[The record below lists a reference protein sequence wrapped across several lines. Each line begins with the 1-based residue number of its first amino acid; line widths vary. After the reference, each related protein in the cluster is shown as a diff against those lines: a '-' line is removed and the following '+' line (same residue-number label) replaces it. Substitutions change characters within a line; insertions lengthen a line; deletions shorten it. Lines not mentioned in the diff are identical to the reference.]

1 MTNLLKRYLAPTLL
15 TLLLTGCANLGAI
28 RDFGALSADSASYTA
43 LTEDYLGSPER
54 SKRYTLRKDDAQRTR
69 LTEQAREREQLR
81 VPLQLYHQAVSDYMA
96 ALATLAADEVTNYD
110 GQINPLVDAASSNGL
125 IPAQQADLVKAIGTL
140 LTDAA
145 TNAYRQRELKQL
157 ITRANA
163 PLQGILA
170 DTVRLMAA
178 FDSAIADEKALYHAY
193 YDELMHL
200 AGQREPVAAE
210 LLWSQHGAIVQGFAR
225 RQQALA
231 PYIDTLKTI
240 AAAHQSLY
248 DNRDKIAD
256 QEVLDQLKQYTRK
269 IRSTYQLARTAEA
282 GNIEGTTQ

>member
-1 MTNLLKRYLAPTLL
+1 MSTLLKRYLAPTLL
-15 TLLLTGCANLGAI
+15 ALLLTGCANLGAI
-28 RDFGALSADSASYTA
+28 REFGALSADSASYTA

-54 SKRYTLRKDDAQRTR
+54 SKRYTLRKDEAQRSK
-69 LTEQAREREQLR
+69 LTEQGRKREEQR
-81 VPLQLYHQAVSDYMA
+81 VPLQLYHQTLSEYMA
-96 ALATLAADEVTNYD
+96 ALATLAADEVTSYD

-125 IPAQQADLVKAIGTL
+125 IPAQQADLVKAIGSL
-140 LTDAA
+140 LADAA

-163 PLQGILA
+163 PLQGIVT
-170 DTVRLMAA
+170 DTVRIMAA
-178 FDSAIADEKALYHAY
+178 FDSAIADEKELYDAY

-210 LLWSQHGAIVQGFAR
+210 LLWSQRDAIVQGFAQR
-225 RQQALA
+225 RQAIA

-248 DNRDKIAD
+248 DNRDRIAD
-256 QEVLDQLKQYTRK
+256 QEVLAQLKQYTAK
-269 IRSTYQLARTAEA
+269 IRSTYRLARAA
-282 GNIEGTTQ
+282 GNSEGKTK